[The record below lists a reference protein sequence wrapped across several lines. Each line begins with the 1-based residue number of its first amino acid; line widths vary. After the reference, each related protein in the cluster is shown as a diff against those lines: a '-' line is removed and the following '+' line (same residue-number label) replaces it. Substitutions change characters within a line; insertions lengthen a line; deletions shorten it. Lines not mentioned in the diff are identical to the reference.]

1 MSKLQQKALSI
12 IILPATLEVRLF
24 SLPECHIR
32 YQSTDNTPGNRSIIA
47 LSTRTITNIYI
58 YIYIAIYIIIISSIR
73 STRILITTTR
83 RLPPLTVHKGRL
95 ILIEKHRDPVDKFVM
110 WSTTAAPLN
119 CQFQTND
126 KRHMY
131 QNFCILIK
139 VKFGV

>member
-47 LSTRTITNIYI
+47 LSTRTIIYI
-58 YIYIAIYIIIISSIR
+58 YIYIAIYIISSIR

-83 RLPPLTVHKGRL
+83 RLPPLTVHRGRL

-119 CQFQTND
+119 FQFQTND